1 MIKKYEPPY
10 LTILFVVSSVNIIFS
25 TYFITILLA
34 GIVFKI
40 FLDVLKKGYY
50 YILLFAIF
58 TFLIIENT
66 QGLNFFSLTFITL
79 ILYYLII
86 PKIKHIFSSSL
97 MAEFIFI
104 LLFYIGFLILNS
116 IALSSDTTLIV
127 FLNFLFDSIIVGF
140 ILWD

>member
-10 LTILFVVSSVNIIFS
+10 LTILFVVSLINIIFS

>member
-10 LTILFVVSSVNIIFS
+10 LTILFVVSLINIIFS

-140 ILWD
+140 IL

>member
-140 ILWD
+140 IL